1 MKIFILWL
9 HLPCSFSYFRQPFHF
24 TLHLLHSSNKCSYNS
39 TFWQK
44 DLMAALACICSNLN
58 SPLSYYLDSDISW
71 KKTWKAKDVDVPLP
85 LCSHCLLNVR
95 CCRSWALHRIKHVW
109 SFQVWNVEPMQKCF
123 NLPFIWNG
131 RQGRSPLAPMWL
143 KNCCHSVFSGSQS
156 DAISVP
162 APRCQP
168 NMVIP

>member
-9 HLPCSFSYFRQPFHF
+9 HLPCSFSCFRQPFHF

-44 DLMAALACICSNLN
+44 DLMAALACI
-58 SPLSYYLDSDISW
+58 SP
-71 KKTWKAKDVDVPLP
+71 TLP
-85 LCSHCLLNVR
+85 LLSAIIWSLIYLERRPEKLKMSMFHHCLLNVR
-95 CCRSWALHRIKHVW
+95 CCRSWARHRIKHVW

-131 RQGRSPLAPMWL
+131 QRGRTPLAPMWL

-156 DAISVP
+156 DAISVR
-162 APRCQP
+162 APRCRP
-168 NMVIP
+168 NMVIL